1 VSARSGFT
9 RRRARLTAALAGCAL
24 VFLLAGSVSAQRIVS
39 KPEKVLLLAKGAS
52 LLLENQVPIQRFS
65 IGDPAV
71 AEATV
76 LSPVEVLVSGKALGV
91 TSLLVWGNDGQVR
104 LYSVEVAADAP
115 GLERYLDA
123 VLPGEKISV
132 SATGNSVTLSGQ
144 VRDASVSARAVEI
157 AKGTGAVVIDNLS
170 IPTATQV
177 MLKVRFAEVS
187 RSALEEWSSRLATL
201 NPHELSD
208 NGDWA
213 GTTNS
218 DGNVTFN
225 LSSPGA
231 SLSAAIRWLKGRGD
245 FKDLAEPNLLALPG
259 KEASFLAGG
268 EFPYP
273 TVQSGGVGGIGS
285 NAVTITFR
293 EFGIKLIFTPTI
305 MRNGNIRLKLEAEV
319 SALDFA
325 NALTFEGF
333 VVPSLLTRRAATE
346 VELQDGQFLSI
357 AGLLDNTT
365 LKNVNKIPI
374 LGDIPILGEFFKSKS
389 ARERRTE
396 LLVVVSPDLVQ
407 AQSEA
412 EPVPTG
418 EPSTWDWSRR
428 MQAPPE
434 QDNRGSRPSRGAVP
448 RQ

>member
-1 VSARSGFT
+1 
-9 RRRARLTAALAGCAL
+9 
-24 VFLLAGSVSAQRIVS
+24 VFLLAGPVSAQRIVS

-65 IGDPAV
+65 IGDPTV

-76 LSPVEVLVSGKALGV
+76 LSPVEVLVSGKSLGV
-91 TSLLVWGNDGQVR
+91 TSLLVWGNDGQVK

-144 VRDASVSARAVEI
+144 VRDASVATRAVEV
-157 AKGTGAVVIDNLS
+157 ANGTGAVVIDNLS

-177 MLKVRFAEVS
+177 MLKVRFAEIS
-187 RSALEEWSSRLATL
+187 RSALEEWSSRLSTL
-201 NPHELSD
+201 NPHKLSD
-208 NGDWA
+208 NGDWQ
-213 GTTNS
+213 GTTSS
-218 DGNVTFN
+218 DGNIFFN
-225 LSSPGA
+225 LSSPGS
-231 SLSAAIRWLKGRGD
+231 SLTAAIRWLKGRGD

-273 TVQSGGVGGIGS
+273 TVQSGGVGGGAS
-285 NAVTITFR
+285 NAVSITFR
-293 EFGIKLIFTPTI
+293 EFGIKLRFTPTI
-305 MRNGNIRLKLEAEV
+305 MRNGNIRLKVAPEV

-333 VVPSLLTRRAATE
+333 VVPSLLTRKAETE
-346 VELQDGQFLSI
+346 VELQSGQYLSI
-357 AGLLDNTT
+357 AGLLDNNT

-396 LLVVVSPDLVQ
+396 LLVIVAPELVQ
-407 AQSEA
+407 GQNEP

-418 EPSTWDWSRR
+418 EPSTWDWSRA
-428 MQAPPE
+428 MKAPPE
-434 QDNRGSRPSRGAVP
+434 QDNRIGKPSRGAVP
-448 RQ
+448 GP

>member
-1 VSARSGFT
+1 
-9 RRRARLTAALAGCAL
+9 LAGCAL
-24 VFLLAGSVSAQRIVS
+24 VFLLAGSAAAQRIVS

-76 LSPVEVLVSGKALGV
+76 LSPVEVLVSGKSLGV

-144 VRDASVSARAVEI
+144 VRDASVAARAVEI

-201 NPHELSD
+201 NPHELSSD
-208 NGDWA
+208 GNWSGM
-213 GTTNS
+213 TNS

-225 LSSPGA
+225 LSSPGS

-245 FKDLAEPNLLALPG
+245 FKELAEPNLLALPG

-273 TVQSGGVGGIGS
+273 TVQSGGVGGVAS
-285 NAVTITFR
+285 NAVSITFR
-293 EFGIKLIFTPTI
+293 EFGIKLKFTPTI
-305 MRNGNIRLKLEAEV
+305 MRNGNIRLKLESEV

-333 VVPSLLTRRAATE
+333 VVPSLLTRRALTE

-357 AGLLDNTT
+357 AGLLDNST

-407 AQSEA
+407 AQNEA

-428 MQAPPE
+428 MQPPPE
-434 QDNRGSRPSRGAVP
+434 QDNRISKPSRGATSP
-448 RQ
+448 